1 MSKLEKLDRSR
12 KLLDEQGKQ
21 LEETRAKVIQQEIT
35 AIFDVLGIS
44 VKSNIRYLNHSS
56 NNVTVSASFN
66 DYNVNINKKGWQL
79 SVKVKDEKS
88 LELLKFKKVL
98 DVINEVAG

>member
-1 MSKLEKLDRSR
+1 MSKLEKLERSR

-44 VKSNIRYLNHSS
+44 VKPNIRYRH
-56 NNVTVSASFN
+56 A
-66 DYNVNINKKGWQL
+66 Q
-79 SVKVKDEKS
+79 
-88 LELLKFKKVL
+88 
-98 DVINEVAG
+98 A